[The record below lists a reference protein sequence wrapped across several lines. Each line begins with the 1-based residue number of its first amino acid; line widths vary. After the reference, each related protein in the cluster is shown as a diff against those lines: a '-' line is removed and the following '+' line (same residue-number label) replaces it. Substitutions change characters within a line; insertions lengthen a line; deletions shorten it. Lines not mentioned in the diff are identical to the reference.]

1 MRLRLL
7 KTDPQPSFRIPR
19 VSLHWP
25 TESESEQKRES
36 EKYVVNNYS
45 KTYDFYKRGRESESD
60 ENIQMATFTHSKGEW
75 VGY

>member
-1 MRLRLL
+1 VRLRLL

-36 EKYVVNNYS
+36 ESEKSVENNYS
-45 KTYDFYKRGRESESD
+45 KTFDLILKRGRESK
-60 ENIQMATFTHSKGEW
+60 ENTQIATFIHPKGGI
-75 VGY
+75 GY